1 MRFLQ
6 KSPLRRHERTDACWK
21 AEKNGEKEKDAK
33 PKRATEAK
41 NDDYIGFANTL
52 GL

>member
-1 MRFLQ
+1 MNFLRF
-6 KSPLRRHERTDACWK
+6 WK

-41 NDDYIGFANTL
+41 NDDYIGFANKL
-52 GL
+52 RL

>member
-6 KSPLRRHERTDACWK
+6 KVLLDAMSFDATRK

-41 NDDYIGFANTL
+41 NDDYIGFANKL
-52 GL
+52 RL